1 MTALAGFMR
10 ERVALLTPTA
20 ARDALGAG
28 GEDWTLVDMVWA
40 SVAAHGTGAPI
51 AGDARAALPLWRV
64 TLRPC
69 PVAVGD
75 RIERVT
81 GIIEVRAVE
90 RDPALPDRVVA
101 IGEERRW

>member
-1 MTALAGFMR
+1 MSALAGCLR

-28 GEDWTLVDMVWA
+28 GEDWTLVDLVWA
-40 SVAAHGTGAPI
+40 SVAPAGTGPLF
-51 AGDARAALPLWRV
+51 AGGARAAPPLWRV

-69 PVAVGD
+69 AVAVGD
-75 RIERVT
+75 RIERT
-81 GIIEVRAVE
+81 NGTIEVRAVV

-101 IGEERRW
+101 IGEEVR